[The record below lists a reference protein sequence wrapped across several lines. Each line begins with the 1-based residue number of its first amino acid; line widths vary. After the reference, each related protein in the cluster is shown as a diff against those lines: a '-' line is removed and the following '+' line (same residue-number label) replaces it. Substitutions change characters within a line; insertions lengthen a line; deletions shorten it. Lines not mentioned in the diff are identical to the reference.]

1 VKRDKEAAELKAMT
15 QSIQMNSMIDNSK
28 WEMESA
34 LARKNSELEEIQ
46 HRCDMFQANVQKLE
60 TELVELRA
68 TSQLELDN
76 SKCSFDELIASKD
89 TRLTDMQMKL
99 DNLQDLLEKQVLINT
114 KLSVK
119 NYLNTMKID
128 SAISE
133 PIISMSANCILF
145 SVFCTQTF

>member
-1 VKRDKEAAELKAMT
+1 MT

-46 HRCDMFQANVQKLE
+46 HRCDTFQANVQKLE

-68 TSQLELDN
+68 TSQLKLDN
-76 SKCSFDELIASKD
+76 NKCSFDELIASKD

-99 DNLQDLLEKQVLINT
+99 ENLQDLLEKQVLINT
-114 KLSVK
+114 KLSR
-119 NYLNTMKID
+119 T
-128 SAISE
+128 
-133 PIISMSANCILF
+133 
-145 SVFCTQTF
+145 T